1 MQKDYQLYGTKILNL
16 KTQEIGLL
24 ICIWKNKFADG
35 EIDYATC
42 VDKQGKRYNIELD
55 NIRGFE
61 DDFYKANN
69 WDRVETCEPV
79 SVMEQSKM
87 KVRNKLTKEIIN
99 ISYNDF
105 KTRFSKEIQ
114 VALECYCQTQL
125 NKNSYNLKHKNYRFL
140 PCRNWQRIKTKK
152 TKKWFSPL
160 KSNYSIFSKSWNY
173 RQKMCLSSKT
183 PYR

>member
-1 MQKDYQLYGTKILNL
+1 MQKYYQLYGTKILNL

-35 EIDYATC
+35 EVDFVTC

-55 NIRGFE
+55 NISGFE
-61 DDFYKANN
+61 DDFYKANS

-79 SVMEQSKM
+79 SVMERSKM

-114 VALECYCQTQL
+114 VALDSYIRTQNNKQTFKF
-125 NKNSYNLKHKNYRFL
+125 NKNFESDFYFDL
-140 PCRNWQRIKTKK
+140 Q
-152 TKKWFSPL
+152 
-160 KSNYSIFSKSWNY
+160 WNFNHFGMSDWY
-173 RQKMCLSSKT
+173 IERLN
-183 PYR
+183 